1 MTYMPARQARK
12 HLNHYH
18 SATKRHLR
26 KEKSES
32 VRGLPRMHTILR
44 HDGDDPLVISSLI
57 GPVESTTGAV
67 AVGCEAVLF
76 PTAFAYAGVA
86 IRAIVPF
93 PVAAHQ

>member
-32 VRGLPRMHTILR
+32 VRGSPRMHTILR

-57 GPVESTTGAV
+57 GPTRNHHNMTEDKQQNQTGHD
-67 AVGCEAVLF
+67 EADF
-76 PTAFAYAGVA
+76 PRGLTSAE
-86 IRAIVPF
+86 
-93 PVAAHQ
+93 